1 MTERSDIADAAH
13 ERDLMPPEDPAEH
26 LDGGQAEWREQVDM
40 GWVEGPGWWRR
51 QFSKTWVLR
60 ILFYGGIVVAW
71 QVTAM
76 IKGEF
81 FLPTIPQ
88 TVKGFGE
95 LLTEGYASTIFGS
108 LRQLVVGFVIALV
121 IAIPIG
127 ALMGRSKFASDILS
141 PYVYTLF
148 VTPKQTLLPVLII
161 AFGIGFWYR
170 AWTVVLFAVF
180 FPIINTAAG
189 VHYVDKEL
197 REAARAFGTSRW
209 RMLTRVYLPAAAPF
223 IVAGIRLG
231 FGMAMKA
238 MVIAELWILAGTGA
252 LLETFSRSPMRLDL
266 YYPLVL
272 LIIGFAV
279 LVNVVLL
286 WAEKKLRPAAQI
298 AGQTAGQ
305 V

>member
-1 MTERSDIADAAH
+1 MAQPGAGADRTDRDAHMDTERTGRGRWKRAFDN
-13 ERDLMPPEDPAEH
+13 
-26 LDGGQAEWREQVDM
+26 
-40 GWVEGPGWWRR
+40 
-51 QFSKTWVLR
+51 KWVLR
-60 ILFYGGIVVAW
+60 ILFYGAILIGW

-76 IKGEF
+76 VKGEF

-88 TVKGFGE
+88 TVEGFVE
-95 LLTEGYASTIFGS
+95 LFTEGYASTLLLS
-108 LRQLVVGFVIALV
+108 LRQLAVGFFLALL
-121 IAIPIG
+121 IAIPVG

-161 AFGIGFWYR
+161 AFGVGFWYR
-170 AWTVVLFAVF
+170 AWVVVLFAVF

-197 REAARAFGTSRW
+197 REAARAFDTGWW

-231 FGMAMKA
+231 FGMAMKG
-238 MVIAELWILAGTGA
+238 MVIAELWILADTGD
-252 LLETFSRSPMRLDL
+252 LLNTFSSSPLRLDL

-286 WAEKKLRPAAQI
+286 WAERKLRPAAQLPGAQI
-298 AGQTAGQ
+298 PGQ

>member
-1 MTERSDIADAAH
+1 MKRGPDATGADVSGEGTLLSQREASERVGVDRLERRDEVAVGRTERS
-13 ERDLMPPEDPAEH
+13 R
-26 LDGGQAEWREQVDM
+26 
-40 GWVEGPGWWRR
+40 WRR
-51 QFSKTWVLR
+51 LFNNKWVLR
-60 ILFYGGIVVAW
+60 FLFYGAILIAW

-88 TVKGFGE
+88 TIEGFGE
-95 LLTEGYASTIFGS
+95 LVTEGYASTLLVS
-108 LRQLVVGFVIALV
+108 LRQLVVGFLIALV
-121 IAIPIG
+121 IAIPVG
-127 ALMGRSKFASDILS
+127 ALIGRSKFASDILS

-197 REAARAFGTSRW
+197 REAARAFGTNSW
-209 RMLTRVYLPAAAPF
+209 RMLTRIYIPAAAPF

-238 MVIAELWILAGTGA
+238 MVIAELWILADTGR
-252 LLETFSRSPMRLDL
+252 LLDTFSAAPLRLDL
-266 YYPLVL
+266 YYSLVF

-286 WAEKKLRPAAQI
+286 WAERKLRPAAQV
-298 AGQTAGQ
+298 AGQ

>member
-1 MTERSDIADAAH
+1 MTERSDIADPAR
-13 ERDLMPPEDPAEH
+13 ERDLMPREDPAEEV
-26 LDGGQAEWREQVDM
+26 DGGRAEWREQMDAI
-40 GWVEGPGWWRR
+40 GEDGPGWWRR
-51 QFSKTWVLR
+51 QFRKTWVLR

-95 LLTEGYASTIFGS
+95 LLTEGYAGTILGS
-108 LRQLVVGFVIALV
+108 LRQLVVGFLIALV